1 MQTRSGAICSLV
13 EQGTDLEMSTQRITT
28 SVTAKLPAR
37 EGEVAFT
44 RAAVTKAPDGRL
56 MVELGDEEGHV
67 VNIAFHKSDLKTLI
81 SWRLLMGF

>member
-1 MQTRSGAICSLV
+1 
-13 EQGTDLEMSTQRITT
+13 MSTQRITT

-37 EGEVAFT
+37 EGEFAFT

-67 VNIAFHKSDLKTLI
+67 VNIAFHKSDLKSLI